1 MKGINVLQ
9 IVLLSISRNMLFVI
23 GILGNN
29 FMLTIASMI
38 GYVILEN
45 IITRAYYSAGVLS
58 TQPEVKANETA
69 N

>member
-9 IVLLSISRNMLFVI
+9 IVLLSISRNILFMI

-29 FMLTIASMI
+29 FMLTIASML
-38 GYVILEN
+38 GYVIIEN
-45 IITRAYYSAGVLS
+45 MITRSYYNAGVLS

-69 N
+69 D